1 MKHNKPPSQE
11 NDEGLFWKKNVEG
24 ITEPQQSEAAMR
36 ENEYRYRAIVESFDG
51 LIYICSPD
59 YRVEFMNPRLI
70 ERTGYD
76 GTGEYCY
83 KVLHDRDSIC
93 PWCVN
98 DRVFRG
104 ETVRWEIQSPK
115 DNRWYYVMNTPIYH
129 RDGRV
134 SKQAMMQDITEFQ
147 QTKESLRQVHQ
158 ELERRV
164 EERTAHLRQANEQL
178 LREIEER
185 QQIEERLRES
195 EARFLAF
202 MQHLP
207 GGAVIRDLQGRYLF
221 ANKAWEKA
229 FAKEKTEWQGKTLE
243 EVWPAKTAQRLRES
257 DQQVIL
263 NPQPL
268 ETMITLEQEDGP
280 HPWQINW
287 FPILGHDGQPLM
299 VGSVGIDVT
308 KRQRVEA
315 ALTAERQRLFSI
327 LDELPVYVYLH
338 GPDHTVRFANQ
349 VFRKHFGD
357 PDGRLCY
364 EILRGRSQPCEDCST
379 KRVFTTQC
387 PQESQWTGP
396 SGRIYQ
402 IHSYPFADV
411 DGSLLV
417 LKMGIDITELKQAE
431 EALRESEER
440 LRLANEAA
448 NIGTSDVDLETGQV
462 RFSPELCAILGVP
475 HGGEW
480 NGHEAIN
487 IVHPED
493 RDLVLATHQRSLDP
507 AGDGRIYSEH
517 RIIRPNGEVRWL
529 VWSGRTIFRDTAAGR
544 VPGRGIA
551 VVFDITERKRA
562 EEELKLNEARL
573 ASLLRISQYSS
584 TSIQKLLDY
593 ALDEAIA
600 LTGSKIGYI
609 YFYDETTQQ
618 FTLNT
623 WSKGVMQVCSIAER
637 QAIYQLQETGIWG
650 EAVRQA
656 RPIIVNDFQAPHPLK
671 QGYPE
676 GHAPLYKYLTI
687 PVVSSDRIVAV
698 VGVANKAADYD
709 DADIRQLTLMMDA
722 VWKIVERQQSQEAL
736 IESEKRFRQLVEYA
750 ADAFFLHDK
759 GKIIEVNQQAC
770 NSLGYTR
777 EELQKM
783 TIADLEVDISSE
795 DLQKSWEQPKSPVT
809 IRGTHRRKD
818 GSTFPVEVRAGDI
831 TYDGRSLRL
840 ALARDITER
849 LQAEEALKQ
858 SEIKYRTLVEAAPF
872 GISIIGKDGRYK
884 YLNPKFE
891 ELFGYTL
898 EDIPTGRDWVAQ
910 AYPDSS
916 YRKMVIA
923 DWKKELTKPQ
933 VGEVRPR
940 TFRVR
945 CKDGTTKVINFRAVA
960 LASGDCLIFYEDITQ
975 RVQAEQA
982 LRQSE
987 ENYRLLVNQIPAVV
1001 FKGYADG
1008 SVEFF
1013 DRKIDFLTGYK
1024 KEVFAANR
1032 LKWTDLILP
1041 EDIPGARDAL
1051 LKALKGDGSYV
1062 REYRIPKQDGGILWI
1077 QERGQIFC
1085 NAAGRIDYISG
1096 VFYDISE
1103 RKEVEE
1109 ALRQSEEKYR
1119 LLVNQIPAVVFQGHA
1134 DWSLDCPDRKIESLT
1149 GYAKEDFDSRRLKW
1163 CDLIP
1168 AEEMDYV
1175 KQTFVDAIATR
1186 HKSYVRE
1193 HRIRK
1198 KSGEHAWVQCRGQIF
1213 LDDKGKVA
1221 YVSGVTFDITQRKQA
1236 EKALQESE
1244 RLYRLLAENVS
1255 DVIWTADLN
1264 LRLTYVSPSV
1274 KFLRGFTPEEVM
1286 AQSLD
1291 VILTPPSLELA
1302 RKSFAEAMAWEK
1314 SAPDSGRSWNLELEH
1329 LHKDGST
1336 VWTEVKASFLQD
1348 EQRRPVGILGVTRDI
1363 SRRKEAELKL
1373 RRREAILEAVS
1384 IAAEKFLQ
1392 SESWEKEIQDILRRL
1407 GESADV
1413 SRAYIFENH
1422 VNAAGEILTSQRYE
1436 WAAPGI
1442 EPQMDNPHLQ
1452 DLPWQ
1457 AAGFGRWEEEL
1468 SRGRMIVGLVRELSP
1483 AGQKLLA
1490 SQDIKSIVALPI
1502 FVGQQWWGMIG
1513 FDDCLNEREWSPV
1526 ELEAL
1531 KTAAS
1536 TLGAAI
1542 LHERAEQALRK
1553 SEQKLRSLTA
1563 QLLNAQENER
1573 KRLAG
1578 ELHDELGHT
1587 LVTLKFSIRS
1597 LEKQLTPEHISF
1609 TQEFKK
1615 MHRFVVETIK
1625 KVRRLYLDLSPG
1637 DLEDLGLTQALR
1649 DMIEDFAPLQKQV
1662 KWSVMLDNLDG
1673 IFPLPVQTAIYRVV
1687 QEALTNIGKHAK
1699 AKNVSIGAKREDQ
1712 RITIIIEDDGK
1723 GFESSQ
1729 VLEAKR
1735 SLGLLTMEERVK
1747 ILGGTFT
1754 LWSQKKR
1761 GTRISFTIPFPE
1773 EG

>member
-1 MKHNKPPSQE
+1 MKHHKPPGQE
-11 NDEGLFWKKNVEG
+11 GDEGLFWKKNVEG
-24 ITEPQQSEAAMR
+24 ITESQQSEAAMR
-36 ENEYRYRAIVESFDG
+36 ENE
-51 LIYICSPD
+51 
-59 YRVEFMNPRLI
+59 
-70 ERTGYD
+70 
-76 GTGEYCY
+76 
-83 KVLHDRDSIC
+83 
-93 PWCVN
+93 
-98 DRVFRG
+98 
-104 ETVRWEIQSPK
+104 
-115 DNRWYYVMNTPIYH
+115 
-129 RDGRV
+129 
-134 SKQAMMQDITEFQ
+134 DISELKKTEEALKPSQ
-147 QTKESLRQVHQ
+147 H

-164 EERTAHLRQANEQL
+164 EERTAHLKQANVQL

-185 QQIEERLRES
+185 QQIEDRLRES

-221 ANKAWEKA
+221 ANKAWEKV
-229 FAKEKTEWQGKTLE
+229 FGKEKEDWQGKTLE
-243 EVWPAKTAQRLRES
+243 EIWPAETAWHLRES
-257 DQQVIL
+257 DHKVVTTGE
-263 NPQPL
+263 PV
-268 ETMITLEQEDGP
+268 ETEVTFRQENGP
-280 HPWQINW
+280 HTWLINS
-287 FPILGHDGQPLM
+287 FPILSKDGQVVL
-299 VGSVGIDVT
+299 VGSAGIDVT
-308 KRQRVEA
+308 KRQQVEA
-315 ALTAERQRLFSI
+315 ALEKERQRLFSL
-327 LDELPVYVYLH
+327 LDELPAYVYLH
-338 GPDHTVRFANQ
+338 GPDHTVRFANR
-349 VFRKHFGD
+349 VFREYFGE
-357 PDGRLCY
+357 PAGRHCY
-364 EILRGRSQPCEDCST
+364 EILLGRSQPCENCST
-379 KRVFTTQC
+379 EQVFTNQC
-387 PQESQWTGP
+387 PQEAQWSSP

-402 IHSYPFADV
+402 IYSYPFADV
-411 DGSLLV
+411 DRSLLA
-417 LKMGIDITELKQAE
+417 LKVGIDITE
-431 EALRESEER
+431 
-440 LRLANEAA
+440 
-448 NIGTSDVDLETGQV
+448 
-462 RFSPELCAILGVP
+462 
-475 HGGEW
+475 
-480 NGHEAIN
+480 
-487 IVHPED
+487 
-493 RDLVLATHQRSLDP
+493 
-507 AGDGRIYSEH
+507 
-517 RIIRPNGEVRWL
+517 
-529 VWSGRTIFRDTAAGR
+529 
-544 VPGRGIA
+544 
-551 VVFDITERKRA
+551 RK
-562 EEELKLNEARL
+562 
-573 ASLLRISQYSS
+573 
-584 TSIQKLLDY
+584 
-593 ALDEAIA
+593 
-600 LTGSKIGYI
+600 
-609 YFYDETTQQ
+609 
-618 FTLNT
+618 
-623 WSKGVMQVCSIAER
+623 
-637 QAIYQLQETGIWG
+637 
-650 EAVRQA
+650 
-656 RPIIVNDFQAPHPLK
+656 
-671 QGYPE
+671 
-676 GHAPLYKYLTI
+676 
-687 PVVSSDRIVAV
+687 
-698 VGVANKAADYD
+698 
-709 DADIRQLTLMMDA
+709 
-722 VWKIVERQQSQEAL
+722 QSQEAL
-736 IESEKRFRQLVEYA
+736 RESEKRFRQLVEYA

-770 NSLGYTR
+770 SSLGYTR

-783 TIADLEVDISSE
+783 TIAGLEVDISSE
-795 DLQKSWEQPKSPVT
+795 DLQKSWEQPRSPVT
-809 IRGTHRRKD
+809 IRGSHRRKD

-898 EDIPTGRDWVAQ
+898 ADIPTGREWFTQ
-910 AYPDSS
+910 AYPDPY
-916 YRKMVIA
+916 YREKVIA
-923 DWKKELTKPQ
+923 DWKEELAKPRE
-933 VGEVRPR
+933 GEVKPR

-1024 KEVFAANR
+1024 KEDFAANR

-1041 EDIPGARDAL
+1041 EDTPGARKAL
-1051 LKALKGDGSYV
+1051 LKALKEDGSYV
-1062 REYRIPKQDGGILWI
+1062 REYRIRKQDGGLLWI

-1103 RKEVEE
+1103 RKEVEG

-1134 DWSLDCPDRKIESLT
+1134 DWSVDCPDRKIESLT

-1168 AEEMDYV
+1168 DEEMDYV
-1175 KQTFVDAIATR
+1175 KQTFVDALETN

-1198 KSGEHAWVQCRGQIF
+1198 RSGEYAWVQCRGQIF

-1221 YVSGVTFDITQRKQA
+1221 YISGVTFDITPRKQA

-1274 KFLRGFTPEEVM
+1274 KFLRGFTSEEVM
-1286 AQSLD
+1286 PQSLKE
-1291 VILTPPSLELA
+1291 ILTPASLELA
-1302 RKSFAEAMAWEK
+1302 WETFAEAMAWEK
-1314 SAPDSGRSWNLELEH
+1314 SAPHSGRSWNLELEH
-1329 LHKDGST
+1329 LRKDGST
-1336 VWTEVKASFLQD
+1336 IWTEVKASFLRD

-1363 SRRKEAELKL
+1363 GRRKEAELKL

-1422 VNAAGEILTSQRYE
+1422 VNAAGKILTSQRYE

-1442 EPQMDNPHLQ
+1442 EPQMANPHLQ

-1468 SRGRMIVGLVRELSP
+1468 SQGRMIVGLVRELPP

-1513 FDDCLNEREWSPV
+1513 FDDCLHEREWSPV

-1563 QLLNAQENER
+1563 QLLTAQENER
-1573 KRLAG
+1573 KRLAA

-1597 LEKQLTPEHISF
+1597 LEKQLTPEHLSF

-1625 KVRRLYLDLSPG
+1625 KVRRLYLDLTPG

-1712 RITIIIEDDGK
+1712 GITIIIEDDGK
-1723 GFESSQ
+1723 GFEASQ

-1747 ILGGTFT
+1747 IMGGTFT

-1761 GTRISFTIPFPE
+1761 GTRISFTVPFPE
-1773 EG
+1773 KG